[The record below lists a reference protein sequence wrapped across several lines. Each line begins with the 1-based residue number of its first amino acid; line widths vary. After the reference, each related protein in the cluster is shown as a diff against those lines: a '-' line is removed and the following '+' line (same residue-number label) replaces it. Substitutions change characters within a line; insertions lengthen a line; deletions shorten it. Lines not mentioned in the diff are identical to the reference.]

1 VIKTRIELYRAGGM
15 PAQAKAQE
23 ALLTEAAAKAAKK

>member
-1 VIKTRIELYRAGGM
+1 VKSRLADERAE
-15 PAQAKAQE
+15 AKAQE